1 MPKDLLNPMLLR
13 VKEHEKAT
21 LAVTGHTD
29 STGSDK
35 YNQALSE
42 RRAQSVTSHLVEN
55 GMRLKRI
62 ETIGMGESQPIASNA
77 TESGRSQNRRVELV
91 SPSYS
96 E

>member
-1 MPKDLLNPMLLR
+1 M
-13 VKEHEKAT
+13 KEHEKGN

-42 RRAQSVTSHLVEN
+42 RRAQSVTNYLVEN
-55 GMRLKRI
+55 GIDSKRI
-62 ETIGMGESQPIASNA
+62 ETMGMGESQPIASNA